1 MGESTKKFGKF
12 LKKYNPDGVILL
24 GDRYEILSAGIA
36 SLFLKIPIIHL
47 HGGEVT
53 TGAID
58 ENIRHAIS
66 KFSTY
71 HFVSNEKYKKR
82 LLN

>member
-1 MGESTKKFGKF
+1 MRGGKHKKIWQI

-47 HGGEVT
+47 YG
-53 TGAID
+53 
-58 ENIRHAIS
+58 
-66 KFSTY
+66 
-71 HFVSNEKYKKR
+71 
-82 LLN
+82 

>member
-1 MGESTKKFGKF
+1 MRGESTKKFGKF

-47 HGGEVT
+47 QEVRSQQVQSMK
-53 TGAID
+53 I
-58 ENIRHAIS
+58 
-66 KFSTY
+66 
-71 HFVSNEKYKKR
+71 
-82 LLN
+82 